1 MKLFELF
8 SRNPG
13 EQKDPDQ
20 DIDWLDDLK
29 FYIDNDD
36 EMLSTYILPAVAQQ
50 KKHNDTGT
58 SYKIYVKPLR
68 QCAIQYCDK
77 FETEKPHK
85 ELFPT
90 DSIVKLAKTFAE
102 KQESFIEKGDYE

>member
-1 MKLFELF
+1 
-8 SRNPG
+8 
-13 EQKDPDQ
+13 
-20 DIDWLDDLK
+20 
-29 FYIDNDD
+29 
-36 EMLSTYILPAVAQQ
+36 
-50 KKHNDTGT
+50 
-58 SYKIYVKPLR
+58 LR